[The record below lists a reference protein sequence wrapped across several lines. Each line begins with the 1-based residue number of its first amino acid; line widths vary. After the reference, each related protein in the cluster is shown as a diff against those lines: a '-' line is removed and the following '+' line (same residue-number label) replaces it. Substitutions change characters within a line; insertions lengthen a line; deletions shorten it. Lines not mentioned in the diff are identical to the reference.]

1 MEFIRG
7 SWSAFDQSEVTMSAT
22 TFLVIAAVMSVAA
35 AGVSYYSAVQA
46 NKKAEK
52 AADERND
59 QLRAQYDAQAAGE
72 SKKFEAKQRRLSYER
87 HLKSESVAA
96 SMASAGIVT
105 TTGSAGALKASVDNS
120 YRVAQLESAD
130 QQDMTQNV
138 LYNNL
143 LGGMAETNQAYQ
155 SAIQNPLL
163 TSLTTGLKTGAA
175 MMQIGGGLSNM
186 GAFTSTPGAV
196 VGTSTTLGTASDAS
210 AMSYFG
216 QGESAYGNGVF
227 A

>member
-1 MEFIRG
+1 ME
-7 SWSAFDQSEVTMSAT
+7 TT
-22 TFLVIAAVMSVAA
+22 TFLIIAAVMSAAA

-59 QLRAQYDAQAAGE
+59 QLQAQYNAQAAGE

-87 HLKSESVAA
+87 HLKSESVQAA
-96 SMASAGIVT
+96 MASAGVVT
-105 TTGSAGALKASVDNS
+105 TSGSAAALKSSVDSS

-130 QQDMTQNV
+130 QQDMTQSV

-175 MMQIGGGLSNM
+175 MMQIGGGMAQM
-186 GAFTSTPGAV
+186 GAFTSTPGVA
-196 VGTSTTLGTASDAS
+196 VGTSTTLGTTYDAS
-210 AMSYFG
+210 SMSFFG
-216 QGESAYGNGVF
+216 QGQSAYGGGVF